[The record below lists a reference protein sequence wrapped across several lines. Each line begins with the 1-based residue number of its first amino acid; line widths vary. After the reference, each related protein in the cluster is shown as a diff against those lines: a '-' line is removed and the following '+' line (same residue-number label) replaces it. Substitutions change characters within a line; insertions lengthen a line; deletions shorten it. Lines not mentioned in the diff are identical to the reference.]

1 MTKTIK
7 IYKCTNTNCRDF
19 EKEIDETEARGYGFF
34 CPSCRSGKYFEN
46 GRYLEKSTKEVSSDR
61 GY

>member
-7 IYKCTNTNCRDF
+7 IYKCIITNCRDF
-19 EKEIDETEARGYGFF
+19 GKEISEVEARGYGFF
-34 CPSCRSGKYFEN
+34 CSSCRKD
-46 GRYLEKSTKEVSSDR
+46 LEKSTKEVSSDR